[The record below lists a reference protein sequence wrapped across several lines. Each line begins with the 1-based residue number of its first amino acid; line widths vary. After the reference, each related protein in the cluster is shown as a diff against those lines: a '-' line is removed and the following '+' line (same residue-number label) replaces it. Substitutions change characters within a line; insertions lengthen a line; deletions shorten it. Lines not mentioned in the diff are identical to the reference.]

1 MHVPYLHSIFYCS
14 LSYDLVIH
22 IMSVIGSSM
31 MKNAPKNYPQKLGCK
46 IEPSVIC
53 PFLHMFARCVCASTP
68 RLLVKELG
76 YTMWKISIAILIHD
90 WTPSN
95 QYSQVINYGSC
106 KMVAWEY
113 KCFKFDASELN
124 NLHKMP
130 CVGYPKLSSLCKLG
144 SSHMKMRLMPD
155 AIGCVWYSNKSLI
168 GYELTLVSGHWL
180 CPSHLVLQGAIRWL
194 IS

>member
-14 LSYDLVIH
+14 LSYDGNPYHVSDWLLH
-22 IMSVIGSSM
+22 DEEC
-31 MKNAPKNYPQKLGCK
+31 PQKLGCK

-106 KMVAWEY
+106 KMVA
-113 KCFKFDASELN
+113 
-124 NLHKMP
+124 
-130 CVGYPKLSSLCKLG
+130 
-144 SSHMKMRLMPD
+144 
-155 AIGCVWYSNKSLI
+155 
-168 GYELTLVSGHWL
+168 
-180 CPSHLVLQGAIRWL
+180 
-194 IS
+194 